1 MKHTWTSKISDSPEV
16 EIEQTWRMDF
26 TGTELEIDCIVF
38 ANPPAQV
45 TRFEKLRSAI
55 MCL

>member
-45 TRFEKLRSAI
+45 TPLKN
-55 MCL
+55 